1 MTNAGPDTR
10 NATFDEVYAVLVDA
24 LTGLVGQDYV
34 EEMGVGPDSRF
45 EADLELESMEIA
57 EMAEQLMER
66 YGSDVD
72 FVAWFAEMELEQLIE
87 LSVGDVTR
95 FIVASLNGERR
106 APAPVAGP

>member
-1 MTNAGPDTR
+1 MTDTGTTAR
-10 NATFDEVYAVLVDA
+10 AATFDGVYAVLIEA

-34 EEMGVGPDSRF
+34 EEMEVGPDSRF

-57 EMAEQLMER
+57 ELAEQLMDR

-87 LSVGDVTR
+87 LSLGDVVR
-95 FIVASLNGERR
+95 FIVASLNGERPG
-106 APAPVAGP
+106 PAADAGT